1 MQARSKPRSTPS
13 TVRHIKRGQKVDGK
27 VYKNCTER
35 SFDSGFIAQNHKYTI
50 IRYYYAMMFN
60 YVYTM
65 YELKVY

>member
-1 MQARSKPRSTPS
+1 M
-13 TVRHIKRGQKVDGK
+13 DGK

-35 SFDSGFIAQNHKYTI
+35 SFDSDFIAQKREYTI
-50 IRYYYAMMFN
+50 IRYYCAMMFN